1 MQTETLKDRKL
12 PKFRVLVFDLGFRV
26 LVFDLGFRVL
36 VFDLGFRVLVFDLGF
51 RVWDSGRVWGSGFRV

>member
-36 VFDLGFRVLVFDLGF
+36 VFDLGFRV
-51 RVWDSGRVWGSGFRV
+51 WDSGRVWGSGFRV